1 MSETG
6 ARENDMVMELT
17 PNISKTNLV
26 KDTLV
31 SKKME
36 FLKLV
41 VVYFE
46 FFRLCHCRHSSL
58 GSKMA
63 QDENDKKPSQTKY
76 HMWGSQG

>member
-31 SKKME
+31 SKKMK

-41 VVYFE
+41 VVY
-46 FFRLCHCRHSSL
+46 
-58 GSKMA
+58 
-63 QDENDKKPSQTKY
+63 
-76 HMWGSQG
+76 